1 MHLKEKTFIRKEGE
15 TAHLKRRYD
24 VPQTPCDRLS
34 ATDAISD
41 EDRDKLQSLRD
52 QTNPRRLRQ
61 DIYQAIDDLFALPG
75 ATPGVT
81 EDIYQT
87 LSTLIPPQKGED
99 TLVTLSF
106 DLTRTHSIWRMAS
119 SEISLEIGTLLHR
132 SHPCQGDH
140 RYGIIVM

>member
-1 MHLKEKTFIRKEGE
+1 MRLKEKIFITEKGRSVQI
-15 TAHLKRRYD
+15 KRRSD
-24 VPQTPCDRLS
+24 EARTPFDRLC

-81 EDIYQT
+81 EDIYRT

>member
-1 MHLKEKTFIRKEGE
+1 MRLKEKTFITEEGH
-15 TAHLKRRYD
+15 TVQIKRRYD
-24 VPQTPCDRLS
+24 EAQTPFDRLC

-75 ATPGVT
+75 ATPEVT

-87 LSTLIPPQKGED
+87 LSTPISPQKGED
-99 TLVTLSF
+99 ALVTLSF
-106 DLTRTHSIWRMAS
+106 D
-119 SEISLEIGTLLHR
+119 
-132 SHPCQGDH
+132 
-140 RYGIIVM
+140 

>member
-1 MHLKEKTFIRKEGE
+1 MTH
-15 TAHLKRRYD
+15 YD
-24 VPQTPCDRLS
+24 EAQTPFDRLC

-41 EDRDKLQSLRD
+41 EDRDKLQALRD

-75 ATPGVT
+75 ATPEVT

-87 LSTLIPPQKGED
+87 LSTPISPQKGED

-106 DLTRTHSIWRMAS
+106 DLTRCFG
-119 SEISLEIGTLLHR
+119 L
-132 SHPCQGDH
+132 
-140 RYGIIVM
+140 